1 MGVRIHQ
8 AWKHGA
14 ALEVNQLGPISLEL
28 ENFVVGADGDNPI
41 PLDGNGLL
49 D

>member
-8 AWKHGA
+8 SGKYGA
-14 ALEVNQLGPISLEL
+14 AFQVDQLSPISLEL